1 LYKKQT
7 FNYLKGINNKVKN
20 FIIKKAIYLGL
31 LLFCLCGIFL
41 SGCDKEKKP
50 RLVMATNAAFHPYEY
65 WENGKIVGIDPEII
79 KAIADNLGCELV
91 IHDMKFESIIASVQ
105 TNKADIAAAGITI
118 TDDRKKMVDF
128 TIPYV
133 KSEQKV
139 MVLNQSNIFEA
150 KDLKNKRI
158 GVQLGTTGD
167 SYVTKNYGEPIRYD
181 NGSLAVAALLA
192 KKIDAIVLDG
202 EPCQVHAA
210 RNPKI
215 RILPGYLFLEEY
227 AFAVKKGNE
236 ELLTKINAQ
245 LATLLENGKIK
256 EIQDKYSNEMT
267 QLAQEISHSSLAQ
280 TFWLKTKEAI
290 NLNFTKDNRYMYLV
304 RGFFI
309 TIEITVFALLIGL
322 AIGFTVAVIRST
334 CDLTGKLKFS
344 NELCHIYL
352 TVIRGTP
359 VVVQLMIIYF
369 VIFGSLDINKILI
382 AIIAF
387 GINSGAYV
395 AEIVRSGIMSIDP
408 GQMEAGRSLGLSYNK
423 TMRLIILPQAL
434 KNVLPALGNEFIV
447 LLKETSVAGFIAIQD
462 LTKAGDI
469 IRSQT
474 YNAFLPLIAVAV
486 IYLAVVM
493 FLTKLLNKFEER
505 LKKNER

>member
-1 LYKKQT
+1 MKK
-7 FNYLKGINNKVKN
+7 
-20 FIIKKAIYLGL
+20 FIIPRTVFSL
-31 LLFCLCGIFL
+31 LLFSTLCAFFL
-41 SGCDKEKKP
+41 SGCDEDKKP
-50 RLVMATNAAFHPYEY
+50 RLVMATNAAFRPYEY
-65 WENGKIVGIDPEII
+65 WEGGKIVGIDPDII
-79 KAIADNLGCELV
+79 RKIADNLGYELV
-91 IHDMKFESIIASVQ
+91 IHDMKFESVIASIQ
-105 TNKADIAAAGITI
+105 AHKADIAASGITV
-118 TDDRKKMVDF
+118 TEDRKKMVDF
-128 TIPYV
+128 TIPYA
-133 KSEQKV
+133 KTEQRV
-139 MVLNQSNIFEA
+139 IVLNKSNIYNT
-150 KDLKNKRI
+150 KDLKDKRI

-167 SYVTKNYGEPIRYD
+167 TFVKDNIKEPIRFD

-192 KKIDAIVLDG
+192 KKIDAVVLDG
-202 EPCQVHAA
+202 DPCKVHVAS
-210 RNPKI
+210 NPKL
-215 RILPGYLFLEEY
+215 RLLENSLFVDEY
-227 AFAVKKGNE
+227 AFAVKKGRE
-236 ELLTKINAQ
+236 ELLTKINAE
-245 LATLLENGKIK
+245 LAKLISDGYVK
-256 EIQDKYSNEMT
+256 EIEKNYSSQMEKLT
-267 QLAQEISHSSLAQ
+267 EEISHSSLAG
-280 TFWLKTKEAI
+280 TFWIKIKESFEI
-290 NLNFTKDNRYMYLV
+290 NFVKDNRYLYLV

-322 AIGFTVAVIRST
+322 AIGFLVAIIRST
-334 CDLTGKLKFS
+334 CDLTGKLKFA
-344 NELCHIYL
+344 NEICHLYL

-369 VIFGSLDINKILI
+369 VIFGAWDINKVLI

-423 TMRLIILPQAL
+423 TMSLIIMPQAL

-447 LLKETSVAGFIAIQD
+447 LLKETSVAGFIALQD

>member
-1 LYKKQT
+1 VKK
-7 FNYLKGINNKVKN
+7 FINKR
-20 FIIKKAIYLGL
+20 AIFSL
-31 LLFCLCGIFL
+31 LLFFSVSALFL
-41 SGCDKEKKP
+41 LGCDREKKP

-65 WENGKIVGIDPEII
+65 WDNGKIIGIDPDII
-79 KAIADNLGCELV
+79 KIIAENLGYELV
-91 IHDMKFESIIASVQ
+91 IHDMKFESVIAAVQ
-105 TNKADIAAAGITI
+105 TNKADIAASGITV
-118 TDDRKKMVDF
+118 TEDRKKMVDF

-139 MVLNQSNIFEA
+139 MVLNQSDILSP

-167 SYVTKNYGEPIRYD
+167 TYVTKNFGEPVRFD

-192 KKIDAIVLDG
+192 KKIDAVVLDG
-202 EPCQVHAA
+202 DPCQVHVA

-215 RILPGYLFLEEY
+215 RILEDHLFVEEY
-227 AFAVKKGNE
+227 AFAIKKGNE
-236 ELLTKINAQ
+236 ELLTKVNAQ
-245 LATLLENGKIK
+245 LATLIENGQINEIK
-256 EIQDKYSNEMT
+256 EKYSNKITE
-267 QLAQEISHSSLAQ
+267 LVKEISHSSLTS

-290 NLNFTKDNRYMYLV
+290 DTNFTKDNRYMYLV

-309 TIEITVFALLIGL
+309 TIEITVCALLIGL

-369 VIFGSLDINKILI
+369 VIFGAWDINKILI

-408 GQMEAGRSLGLSYNK
+408 GQMEAGRSLGLSYTK